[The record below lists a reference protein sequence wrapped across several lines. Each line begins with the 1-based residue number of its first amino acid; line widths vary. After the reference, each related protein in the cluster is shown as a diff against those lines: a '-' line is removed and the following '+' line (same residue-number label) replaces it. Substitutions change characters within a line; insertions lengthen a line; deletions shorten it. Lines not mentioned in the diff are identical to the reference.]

1 MNLDD
6 TGSFTWILEAPSVPE
21 LGLADRV
28 KRLIDIAGA
37 WVLLVLTLPVLA
49 GAMLLIRLTSRGPAL
64 FVQPRIGY
72 RCRQFPMLKLRTMV
86 HGAEKQEAAL
96 AAARSDQRV
105 FFKLEN
111 DPRITRVGR
120 WLRRTSIDELP
131 QLVNVLRGDMSL
143 VGPRPLLLSDMRLF
157 PKSTQMRRFSVKPG
171 LTGLWQVSGRSRLSD
186 EKRIDL
192 DLEYVDKRSLALD
205 ARILLRTARAVLS
218 TEGAS

>member
-6 TGSFTWILEAPSVPE
+6 TGSFTWILEAPAVPD

-28 KRLIDIAGA
+28 KRVIDIAGA

-72 RCRQFPMLKLRTMV
+72 RCRQFQMLKLRTMV
-86 HGAEKQEAAL
+86 HGAEQQEAAL
-96 AAARSDQRV
+96 AAERPERV

-131 QLVNVLRGDMSL
+131 QLLNVLRGEMSL
-143 VGPRPLLLSDMRLF
+143 VGPRPLLVSDMRLY
-157 PKSTQMRRFSVKPG
+157 PRSAQMRRFSVKPG
-171 LTGLWQVSGRSRLSD
+171 LTGLWQVSGRSRLPD
-186 EKRIDL
+186 EKRIALDL
-192 DLEYVDKRSLALD
+192 DYVDHRSLALD
-205 ARILLRTARAVLS
+205 ARILLRTPSAVLRAD
-218 TEGAS
+218 GAS

>member
-6 TGSFTWILEAPSVPE
+6 TGSFTWILEAPAVPE
-21 LGLADRV
+21 VGLADWV
-28 KRLIDIAGA
+28 KRLIDLAGA
-37 WVLLVLTLPVLA
+37 SVLLVLTLPILA

-96 AAARSDQRV
+96 AAARPEQRV

-143 VGPRPLLLSDMRLF
+143 VGPRPLLVSDMRLY
-157 PKSTQMRRFSVKPG
+157 PRSSQMRRFSVKPG
-171 LTGLWQVSGRSRLSD
+171 LTGLWQVSGRSSLSD

-192 DLEYVDKRSLALD
+192 DLEYVDHRSLALD
-205 ARILLRTARAVLS
+205 ARILLRTPRAVLS